1 MVDDRS
7 SILLKLASN
16 DFIDKMK
23 ELNIQEVLVFGSI
36 LTDNFNEES
45 DVDIAILSAEKMPIK
60 NVLNLEMFLEDLLN
74 RAIDVVDLN
83 NDKLDIFVKIDILNT
98 GKSIFSADNGES
110 LNSLINSV
118 DIYYK
123 ENEYYFSCRKRD
135 VLSWM
140 NKD

>member
-110 LNSLINSV
+110 LNSLINLV

-135 VLSWM
+135 VLS
-140 NKD
+140 

>member
-7 SILLKLASN
+7 SILLKLASY

-135 VLSWM
+135 VLS
-140 NKD
+140 

>member
-110 LNSLINSV
+110 LNSLINLV

>member
-135 VLSWM
+135 VLS
-140 NKD
+140 

>member
-98 GKSIFSADNGES
+98 GKSIFSVDNGES
-110 LNSLINSV
+110 LNSLINLV

-135 VLSWM
+135 VLS
-140 NKD
+140 